1 MKNTCLMELKHK
13 CRLKLLLLVSSVK
26 PQSEDVKP
34 LRRKFKTML
43 FVKNKNTLW
52 FIQDCVSSLVYESKI
67 LWIFIY
73 IFFTDSQ
80 SKHVQV

>member
-1 MKNTCLMELKHK
+1 MKNTCLMGLKHK
-13 CRLKLLLLVSSVK
+13 SSLKLLLSVSSVK

-34 LRRKFKTML
+34 LRRKFKKL
-43 FVKNKNTLW
+43 FVKKKCLW

-73 IFFTDSQ
+73 IFFFTDSQ